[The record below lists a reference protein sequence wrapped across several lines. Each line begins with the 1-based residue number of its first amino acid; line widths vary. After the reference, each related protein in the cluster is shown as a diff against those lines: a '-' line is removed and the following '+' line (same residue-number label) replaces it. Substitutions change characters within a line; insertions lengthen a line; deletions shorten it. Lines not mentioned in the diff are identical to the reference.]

1 MAQSLLTAA
10 AGLKA
15 QQQNIDSIAHNIAN
29 INTDGFKRGRVNFQE
44 AVYTAMQNP
53 ALPPEEQT
61 GNLQRGSGAIVT
73 GEARLLDVGP
83 MIQTGVSLDLAITG
97 EGYFTVEGIDGEN
110 LYTRDGKFQSV
121 AIDGMSYLATA
132 GGNFVLDD
140 QGYRISSPASLDKLE
155 VDGSGRLS
163 LDGAFLTYL
172 GLGSFDRPE
181 SLEARGA
188 QLWQATAVSGPVRP
202 ANAPAISQG
211 AVEGSNVDIA
221 TEMTR
226 LMSAQR
232 AYAFLG
238 RAITTADAMSSV
250 ENEIRR

>member
-53 ALPPEEQT
+53 ALPPEGQT
-61 GNLQRGSGAIVT
+61 GNLQRGSGAFAASETRI
-73 GEARLLDVGP
+73 LDVGP
-83 MIQTGVSLDLAITG
+83 MTQTGVSLDLAITG
-97 EGYFTVEGIDGEN
+97 DGYFTVDAICCEN

-121 AIDGMSYLATA
+121 SIDGQSYLATA

-140 QGYRISSPASLDKLE
+140 QGMRIGSPDPLDKIEVDSSGRISLN
-155 VDGSGRLS
+155 
-163 LDGAFLTYL
+163 GAFLTTL

-181 SLEARGA
+181 SLEAHGA
-188 QLWQATAVSGPVRP
+188 QLWQATEASGPVKP
-202 ANAPAISQG
+202 STASGISQG

-250 ENEIRR
+250 ENDIRR